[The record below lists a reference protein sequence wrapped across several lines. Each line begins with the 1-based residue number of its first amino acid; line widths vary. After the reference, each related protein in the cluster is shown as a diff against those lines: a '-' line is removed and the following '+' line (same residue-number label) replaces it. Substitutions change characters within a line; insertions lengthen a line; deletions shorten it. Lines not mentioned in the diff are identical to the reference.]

1 MDRAGTL
8 PLNLYEAQPVLNPLD
23 LHSVLLYTQGIVVDE
38 SAEPQT
44 TETDEQPAETVEGAI
59 CHDQPNE
66 YSGSDSG
73 DSESNEDSADD
84 GTGFNMVMP
93 TRAGRQRVL
102 TSRMRDFLQ
111 SRWGYIH
118 PNITSLTL

>member
-1 MDRAGTL
+1 MKVQKLSRL
-8 PLNLYEAQPVLNPLD
+8 KQMN
-23 LHSVLLYTQGIVVDE
+23 SLL
-38 SAEPQT
+38 SL
-44 TETDEQPAETVEGAI
+44 EGVT
-59 CHDQPNE
+59 CHDQHNE

-73 DSESNEDSADD
+73 ESESDEDGADD

-111 SRWGYIH
+111 SR
-118 PNITSLTL
+118 

>member
-8 PLNLYEAQPVLNPLD
+8 PLNLYEAQTVLNPLD
-23 LHSVLLYTQGIVVDE
+23 LHSALPHTQGIVLDGPLDE
-38 SAEPQT
+38 SAETQT
-44 TETDEQPAETVEGAI
+44 TETDEQPAETVEGAT

-73 DSESNEDSADD
+73 DSESDEDGADD

-111 SRWGYIH
+111 SR
-118 PNITSLTL
+118 

>member
-8 PLNLYEAQPVLNPLD
+8 PLNLYEAQPALNPLD

-44 TETDEQPAETVEGAI
+44 TETDEQPAETVEGAT

-111 SRWGYIH
+111 SRWRSIH
-118 PNITSLTL
+118 PNINSLTL

>member
-8 PLNLYEAQPVLNPLD
+8 PLNLYEAQTVLNPLD
-23 LHSVLLYTQGIVVDE
+23 LYSVLPHTQGIVLDE
-38 SAEPQT
+38 SAETQT
-44 TETDEQPAETVEGAI
+44 TETDEQPAETVEGVT
-59 CHDQPNE
+59 CHDQHNE

-73 DSESNEDSADD
+73 DSESDEDGADD

-93 TRAGRQRVL
+93 TGAGRQRVL

-111 SRWGYIH
+111 SR
-118 PNITSLTL
+118 